1 MDELVGRLSVEG
13 QKTAVG
19 GPSPS
24 VRDLQRRIT
33 EMGYVFI
40 KFTDTDGGTDLGVR
54 VDEAAS
60 DLGGADFDKG
70 TGSVHIEGTLTLN
83 LVKVRCVTDIELSSL
98 SGTGHLVALEEA
110 TVGAR

>member
-1 MDELVGRLSVEG
+1 MDELVGRLSAEG
-13 QKTAVG
+13 HRTVVG

-24 VRDLQRRIT
+24 VKDLQRRIT

-54 VDEAAS
+54 VDPAAS

-70 TGSVHIEGTLTLN
+70 TGRVHIEGTLTLN
-83 LVKVRCVTDIELSSL
+83 LVKVRCVTDIELPSL
-98 SGTGHLVALEEA
+98 SGTGHLVAIGETAL
-110 TVGAR
+110 V